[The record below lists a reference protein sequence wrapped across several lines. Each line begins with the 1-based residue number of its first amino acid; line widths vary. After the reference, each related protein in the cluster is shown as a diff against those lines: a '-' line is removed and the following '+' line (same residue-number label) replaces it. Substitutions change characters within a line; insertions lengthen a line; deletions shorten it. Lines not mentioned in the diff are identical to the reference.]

1 MLVPLHREGEKGE
14 NMNKQHRQDM
24 SFCLICTLLGAILVT
39 LLVLRNNPSMT
50 PTTALSLCG
59 VGCLVYLT
67 SASIIFVFS
76 YYIGKIFAKID
87 KSAIEEYCWLI
98 ALRISDKRRS
108 KNADIILPR
117 LRYFLFTV
125 LKKNNEFLSLPL
137 GEDELC
143 LNMDGVAFRQ
153 NNVYYRFSLILP
165 EDLEQNTETFR
176 LLIQSYVEQ
185 ELSTYGCYGLRSVY
199 VSNKYGTWWSVYIDQ
214 MEVDEK
220 RHRLIFELMYINNN
234 SAALYRKRIF
244 DREHVVRV
252 QEQAVYDDTIE

>member
-1 MLVPLHREGEKGE
+1 MD
-14 NMNKQHRQDM
+14 KQHRKDI
-24 SFCLICTLLGAILVT
+24 SYCLICTLLGAILVT

-87 KSAIEEYCWLI
+87 KSAVEEYCWLI
-98 ALRISDKRRS
+98 ALRISDKRKS
-108 KNADIILPR
+108 KNADIVLPR

-153 NNVYYRFSLILP
+153 NCIFYRFSLILP
-165 EDLEQNTETFR
+165 EELDQNIEIFR
-176 LLIQSYVEQ
+176 KLIQSYVEQ
-185 ELSTYGCYGLRSVY
+185 ELSTYGGYGLRSVY
-199 VSNKYGTWWSVYIDQ
+199 GSSKYGTWWSIYLDQ
-214 MEVDEK
+214 IEVDEK
-220 RHRLIFELMYINNN
+220 RHRLIFETMYIDNTH
-234 SAALYRKRIF
+234 AALYRKRIS
-244 DREHVVRV
+244 DRENIVQM
-252 QEQAVYDDTIE
+252 QEQDVYDDTIE

>member
-14 NMNKQHRQDM
+14 NMNKQHKQDV
-24 SFCLICTLLGAILVT
+24 SFSLICTLLGAILVT

-76 YYIGKIFAKID
+76 YYMGRIFAKID
-87 KSAIEEYCWLI
+87 KSAVEEYCWLI

-125 LKKNNEFLSLPL
+125 LKKNNDFLGLPL
-137 GEDELC
+137 GDDELC

-153 NNVYYRFSLILP
+153 NNVLSLVLDYTRRSGTKYRDFSTVNSILCG
-165 EDLEQNTETFR
+165 TRT
-176 LLIQSYVEQ
+176 VH
-185 ELSTYGCYGLRSVY
+185 LRMLRF
-199 VSNKYGTWWSVYIDQ
+199 TLCLCQ
-214 MEVDEK
+214 
-220 RHRLIFELMYINNN
+220 
-234 SAALYRKRIF
+234 
-244 DREHVVRV
+244 
-252 QEQAVYDDTIE
+252 

>member
-1 MLVPLHREGEKGE
+1 
-14 NMNKQHRQDM
+14 MNKERREDIT
-24 SFCLICTLLGAILVT
+24 FCLVCTLLGAVLVS
-39 LLVLRNNPSMT
+39 LIVLRNNQPLT
-50 PTTALSLCG
+50 LKSLIPLCL
-59 VGCLVYLT
+59 VGCLLYLV
-67 SASIIFVFS
+67 SVCIIFIVS
-76 YYIGKIFAKID
+76 YYFGNILRKID
-87 KSAIEEYCWLI
+87 QSVFEEHCWLL

-108 KNADIILPR
+108 KNADIIFPR

-137 GEDELC
+137 GEDEMC

-176 LLIQSYVEQ
+176 RLIQSYVEQ

-199 VSNKYGTWWSVYIDQ
+199 ASNKYGNWWSVYIDQ

-220 RHRLIFELMYINNN
+220 RHRLIFEVMYINNTH
-234 SAALYRKRIF
+234 AALYRKRTF
-244 DREHVVRV
+244 DRENIIQT
-252 QEQAVYDDTIE
+252 QEQDVYDDEIE